1 MNIKQPQLTFSAL
14 ALAVVVGIT
23 GCKKKEEPV
32 VAPPAATTPAATTP
46 APTTPAPATVAAEP
60 QVDDKAA
67 READKKRAELTQD
80 AITALA
86 KTHEALILL
95 DARKT
100 KEALAALELASGKL
114 ELVLARDPKLALA
127 PVDVR
132 VITHDI
138 HANVESVKK
147 AVKLSRELLDDGEVQ
162 KARPIVANLAS
173 EIVIETDN
181 LPMATYP
188 AAIKS
193 AARLIDSGKIDDAKA
208 ELARALNTLVVT
220 QVVLP
225 LPVLRAEA
233 AMAKAEKLAETDK
246 RDAKQ
251 NEELSTLLSS
261 VRTEI
266 ELAQALG
273 YGKKEDFKPIFDQ
286 LKSIEQESAG
296 GKSGKGWF
304 DELKTRIQKLF

>member
-1 MNIKQPQLTFSAL
+1 MNIKQPQYTFSAL
-14 ALAVVVGIT
+14 ALAVVVGLS
-23 GCKKKEEPV
+23 GPALAQSAAGSSPGAA
-32 VAPPAATTPAATTP
+32 APSAASKAAQ
-46 APTTPAPATVAAEP
+46 P

-67 READKKRAELTQD
+67 READKKRAELT
-80 AITALA
+80 
-86 KTHEALILL
+86 KTQEALTLL
-95 DARKT
+95 DAKKT

-114 ELVLARDPKLALA
+114 ELVLARDAKLALA

-147 AVKLSRELLDDGEVQ
+147 AVKLSRELLGDGEVQ

-173 EIVIETDN
+173 EIVIQTDN

-193 AARLIDSGKIDDAKA
+193 AARLIDSGKIDNAKA

-220 QVVLP
+220 SVAFP

-233 AMAKAEKLAETDK
+233 AMAKAEKLAETDR

-266 ELAQALG
+266 EMAQILG
-273 YGKKEDFKPIFDQ
+273 YGKKADFKPIFDQ
-286 LKSIEQESAG
+286 VKSIEQKSAG

>member
-1 MNIKQPQLTFSAL
+1 MT
-14 ALAVVVGIT
+14 
-23 GCKKKEEPV
+23 
-32 VAPPAATTPAATTP
+32 
-46 APTTPAPATVAAEP
+46 
-60 QVDDKAA
+60 
-67 READKKRAELTQD
+67 
-80 AITALA
+80 
-86 KTHEALILL
+86 LL
-95 DARKT
+95 DANKT
-100 KEALAALELASGKL
+100 KEALAALELATGKL
-114 ELVLARDPKLALA
+114 ELVLARDAKLALA

-147 AVKLSRELLDDGEVQ
+147 AVKLSRELLGDGEVQ

-193 AARLIDSGKIDDAKA
+193 AARLVDSGKIDEAKA
-208 ELARALNTLVVT
+208 ELARALNTLVVI

-233 AMAKAEKLAETDK
+233 AIAKAEKLAETDK

-266 ELAQALG
+266 ELAQILG

-286 LKSIEQESAG
+286 VKSIEQKSAG
-296 GKSGKGWF
+296 GKSGNGWF

>member
-1 MNIKQPQLTFSAL
+1 MNIKQPQYTFSAL
-14 ALAVVVGIT
+14 ALAVVVGLS
-23 GCKKKEEPV
+23 GPALAQSAAGSSPGAA
-32 VAPPAATTPAATTP
+32 APSAASKAAQ
-46 APTTPAPATVAAEP
+46 P

-80 AITALA
+80 AITALT
-86 KTHEALILL
+86 KTQEALTLL
-95 DARKT
+95 DAKKT
-100 KEALAALELASGKL
+100 KEALAALEL
-114 ELVLARDPKLALA
+114 VLARDAKLALA

-147 AVKLSRELLDDGEVQ
+147 AVKLSRELLGDGEVQ

-173 EIVIETDN
+173 EIVIQTDN

-193 AARLIDSGKIDDAKA
+193 AARLIDSGKIDNAKA

-220 QVVLP
+220 SVAFP

-233 AMAKAEKLAETDK
+233 AMAKAEKLAETDR

-266 ELAQALG
+266 EMAQILG
-273 YGKKEDFKPIFDQ
+273 YGKKADFKPIFDQ
-286 LKSIEQESAG
+286 VKSIEQKSAG

>member
-1 MNIKQPQLTFSAL
+1 MNIKQPQYTFSAL
-14 ALAVVVGIT
+14 ALAVVVGLS
-23 GCKKKEEPV
+23 GPALAQSAAGSSPGAA
-32 VAPPAATTPAATTP
+32 APSAASKAAQ
-46 APTTPAPATVAAEP
+46 P

-67 READKKRAELTQD
+67 READKKRAELT
-80 AITALA
+80 
-86 KTHEALILL
+86 KTQEALILL
-95 DARKT
+95 DANKT

-114 ELVLARDPKLALA
+114 ELVLARDAKLALA

-147 AVKLSRELLDDGEVQ
+147 AVKLSRELLGDGEVQ

-173 EIVIETDN
+173 EIVIQTDN

-193 AARLIDSGKIDDAKA
+193 AARLIDSGKIDNAKA

-220 QVVLP
+220 SVAFP

-233 AMAKAEKLAETDK
+233 AMAKAEKLAETDR
-246 RDAKQ
+246 RDARQ

-266 ELAQALG
+266 EMAQILG
-273 YGKKEDFKPIFDQ
+273 YGKKADFKPIFDQ
-286 LKSIEQESAG
+286 VKSIEQKSAG

>member
-1 MNIKQPQLTFSAL
+1 MNDKQPNNIRSAL
-14 ALAVVVGIT
+14 ALAVCIGLS
-23 GCKKKEEPV
+23 GPV
-32 VAPPAATTPAATTP
+32 LAQSAASPSAAAPSVAPKAAQ
-46 APTTPAPATVAAEP
+46 P

-67 READKKRAELTQD
+67 REAEKKRAELTQD

-86 KTHEALILL
+86 KTQEALTLL
-95 DARKT
+95 DAKKT

-114 ELVLARDPKLALA
+114 ELVLARDAKLALA

-147 AVKLSRELLDDGEVQ
+147 AVKLSRELLGDGEVQ

-193 AARLIDSGKIDDAKA
+193 AARLIDSGKIDEAKA
-208 ELARALNTLVVT
+208 ELARALNTLVIT

-246 RDAKQ
+246 
-251 NEELSTLLSS
+251 
-261 VRTEI
+261 
-266 ELAQALG
+266 
-273 YGKKEDFKPIFDQ
+273 
-286 LKSIEQESAG
+286 
-296 GKSGKGWF
+296 
-304 DELKTRIQKLF
+304 

>member
-1 MNIKQPQLTFSAL
+1 MNIKQPQYTFSAL
-14 ALAVVVGIT
+14 ALAVVVGLS
-23 GCKKKEEPV
+23 GPALAQSAAGSSPGAA
-32 VAPPAATTPAATTP
+32 APSAASKAAQ
-46 APTTPAPATVAAEP
+46 P

-80 AITALA
+80 AITALT
-86 KTHEALILL
+86 KTQEALTLL
-95 DARKT
+95 DAKKT

-114 ELVLARDPKLALA
+114 ELVLARDAKLALA

-147 AVKLSRELLDDGEVQ
+147 AVKLSRELLGDGEVQ

-173 EIVIETDN
+173 EIVIQTDN

-193 AARLIDSGKIDDAKA
+193 AARLIDSGKIDNAKA
-208 ELARALNTLVVT
+208 ELARALNTLVTSVAF
-220 QVVLP
+220 P

-233 AMAKAEKLAETDK
+233 AMAKAEKLAETDR

-266 ELAQALG
+266 EMAQILG
-273 YGKKEDFKPIFDQ
+273 YGKKADFKPIFDQ
-286 LKSIEQESAG
+286 VKSIEQKSAG

>member
-14 ALAVVVGIT
+14 ALAVVVGLS
-23 GCKKKEEPV
+23 GPAQAQSAAGSSPGAA
-32 VAPPAATTPAATTP
+32 APSAASKAAL
-46 APTTPAPATVAAEP
+46 P
-60 QVDDKAA
+60 QVDDKVARKAA
-67 READKKRAELTQD
+67 EKRAKLAQD

-86 KTHEALILL
+86 KTREALILL
-95 DARKT
+95 DAK
-100 KEALAALELASGKL
+100 KNKQALAALELASGKL
-114 ELVLARDPKLALA
+114 ELVLARDAKLALA

-132 VITHDI
+132 VITRDI
-138 HANVESVKK
+138 HANVETVKK
-147 AVKLSRELLDDGEVQ
+147 AVKLSRELLGDGEVQ

-208 ELARALNTLVVT
+208 VLARALNTLVMTSVAF
-220 QVVLP
+220 P

-233 AMAKAEKLAETDK
+233 AMAKAEKLATGK
-246 RDAKQ
+246 RNAKQ
-251 NEELSTLLSS
+251 SKELSALLAY

-273 YGKKEDFKPIFDQ
+273 YGKKADFKPIFDQ
-286 LKSIEQESAG
+286 VKAIEQKSAG
-296 GKSGKGWF
+296 GKSDKGWF
-304 DELKTRIQKLF
+304 DELKTRIQKL

>member
-1 MNIKQPQLTFSAL
+1 MNIKQPQYTFSAL
-14 ALAVVVGIT
+14 ALAVVVGLS
-23 GCKKKEEPV
+23 GPAQAQSAAGSSPGAA
-32 VAPPAATTPAATTP
+32 APSAASKAAQ
-46 APTTPAPATVAAEP
+46 P

-67 READKKRAELTQD
+67 REAAKKRAELAQD

-95 DARKT
+95 DAKKT

-114 ELVLARDPKLALA
+114 ELVLAREPKLALA
-127 PVDVR
+127 PVDVS

-138 HANVESVKK
+138 HADVESVKK

-220 QVVLP
+220 SVAFP

-251 NEELSTLLSS
+251 NEELSALLAY

-266 ELAQALG
+266 ELAQILG
-273 YGKKEDFKPIFDQ
+273 YGKKADFKPIFDQ
-286 LKSIEQESAG
+286 VKSIEQKSAG

>member
-1 MNIKQPQLTFSAL
+1 MNIKQPQYIRSAL
-14 ALAVVVGIT
+14 ALAVCIGLS
-23 GCKKKEEPV
+23 GPV
-32 VAPPAATTPAATTP
+32 LAQSAASPSAAAPSVAPKAAQ
-46 APTTPAPATVAAEP
+46 P

-67 READKKRAELTQD
+67 QEAEKKRSELTQD
-80 AITALA
+80 AITALT
-86 KTHEALILL
+86 KTQEALTLL
-95 DARKT
+95 DANKT
-100 KEALAALELASGKL
+100 KEALAALELATGKL
-114 ELVLARDPKLALA
+114 ELVLARDAKLALA

-147 AVKLSRELLDDGEVQ
+147 AVKLSRELLGDGEVQ

-193 AARLIDSGKIDDAKA
+193 AARLVDSGKIDEAKA

-233 AMAKAEKLAETDK
+233 AIAKAEKLAETDK

-266 ELAQALG
+266 ELAQILG
-273 YGKKEDFKPIFDQ
+273 YGKKED
-286 LKSIEQESAG
+286 
-296 GKSGKGWF
+296 
-304 DELKTRIQKLF
+304 

>member
-1 MNIKQPQLTFSAL
+1 MNIKQPQYIRSAL
-14 ALAVVVGIT
+14 ALAVCIGLS
-23 GCKKKEEPV
+23 GPV
-32 VAPPAATTPAATTP
+32 LAQSAASPSAAAPSVAPKAAQ
-46 APTTPAPATVAAEP
+46 P

-67 READKKRAELTQD
+67 QEAEKKRAELTQD
-80 AITALA
+80 AITALT
-86 KTHEALILL
+86 KTQEALTLL
-95 DARKT
+95 DANKT

-114 ELVLARDPKLALA
+114 ELVLARDAKLALA

-132 VITHDI
+132 IITHDI

-147 AVKLSRELLDDGEVQ
+147 AVKLSRELLGDGEVQ

-193 AARLIDSGKIDDAKA
+193 AARLVDSGKIDEAKA

-233 AMAKAEKLAETDK
+233 AIAKAEKLAETDK

-266 ELAQALG
+266 ELAQILG

-286 LKSIEQESAG
+286 VKSIEQKSAG
-296 GKSGKGWF
+296 GKSGNGWF

>member
-1 MNIKQPQLTFSAL
+1 MNIKQPQYIRSAL
-14 ALAVVVGIT
+14 ALAVCIGLS
-23 GCKKKEEPV
+23 GPV
-32 VAPPAATTPAATTP
+32 LAQSAASPSAAAPSVAPKAAQ
-46 APTTPAPATVAAEP
+46 P

-67 READKKRAELTQD
+67 QEAEKKRSELTQD
-80 AITALA
+80 AITALT
-86 KTHEALILL
+86 KTQEALTLL
-95 DARKT
+95 DANKT
-100 KEALAALELASGKL
+100 KEALAALEL
-114 ELVLARDPKLALA
+114 VLARDAKLALA

-147 AVKLSRELLDDGEVQ
+147 AVKLSRELLGDGEVQ

-173 EIVIETDN
+173 EIVIQTDN

-193 AARLIDSGKIDDAKA
+193 AARLIDSGKIDNAKA

-220 QVVLP
+220 SVAFP

-233 AMAKAEKLAETDK
+233 AMAKAEKLAETDR

-266 ELAQALG
+266 EMAQILG
-273 YGKKEDFKPIFDQ
+273 YGKKADFKPIFDQ
-286 LKSIEQESAG
+286 VKSIEQKSAG

>member
-1 MNIKQPQLTFSAL
+1 MNIKQPQYTFSAL
-14 ALAVVVGIT
+14 ALAVVVGLS
-23 GCKKKEEPV
+23 GPALAQSAAGSSPGAA
-32 VAPPAATTPAATTP
+32 APSAASKAAQ
-46 APTTPAPATVAAEP
+46 P

-80 AITALA
+80 AITALT
-86 KTHEALILL
+86 KTQEALTLL
-95 DARKT
+95 DANKT

-114 ELVLARDPKLALA
+114 ELAKLALA

-147 AVKLSRELLDDGEVQ
+147 AVKLSRELLGDGEVQ

-173 EIVIETDN
+173 EIVIQTDN

-193 AARLIDSGKIDDAKA
+193 AARLIDSGKIDNAKA

-220 QVVLP
+220 SVAFP

-233 AMAKAEKLAETDK
+233 AMAKAEKLAETDR

-266 ELAQALG
+266 EMAQILG
-273 YGKKEDFKPIFDQ
+273 YGKKADFKPIFDQ
-286 LKSIEQESAG
+286 VKSIEQKSAG

>member
-1 MNIKQPQLTFSAL
+1 MNRKHLSIALASAL
-14 ALAVVVGIT
+14 VTTVGIT

-80 AITALA
+80 AITALT

-95 DARKT
+95 DEKKT
-100 KEALAALELASGKL
+100 KEALDALELASGKL
-114 ELVLARDPKLALA
+114 GLVLARKPELALA

-147 AVKLSRELLDDGEVQ
+147 AVKLSRELLGDGEVQ

-173 EIVIETDN
+173 EIVIETAN
-181 LPMATYP
+181 LPMAKYP

-193 AARLIDSGKIDDAKA
+193 AARLIDSGKIDEAKA

-233 AMAKAEKLAETDK
+233 AMAKAEKLAETGK
-246 RDAKQ
+246 RNAKQ
-251 NEELSTLLSS
+251 SKELSALLAY

-266 ELAQALG
+266 ELAQILG
-273 YGKKEDFKPIFDQ
+273 YGKKADFKPIFDQ
-286 LKSIEQESAG
+286 VKSIEQKSAG

>member
-1 MNIKQPQLTFSAL
+1 MNIKQPQYIRSAL
-14 ALAVVVGIT
+14 ALAVCIGLS
-23 GCKKKEEPV
+23 GPV
-32 VAPPAATTPAATTP
+32 LAQSAASPSAAAPSVAPKAAQ
-46 APTTPAPATVAAEP
+46 P

-67 READKKRAELTQD
+67 REAEKKRSELTQD
-80 AITALA
+80 AITALT
-86 KTHEALILL
+86 KTQEALTLL
-95 DARKT
+95 DANKT
-100 KEALAALELASGKL
+100 KEALAALEL
-114 ELVLARDPKLALA
+114 VLARDAKLALA

-132 VITHDI
+132 IITHDI

-147 AVKLSRELLDDGEVQ
+147 AVKLSRELLGDGEVQ

-193 AARLIDSGKIDDAKA
+193 AARLVDSGKIDEAKA

-233 AMAKAEKLAETDK
+233 AIAKAEKLAETDK

-266 ELAQALG
+266 ELAQILG

-286 LKSIEQESAG
+286 VKSIEQKSAG
-296 GKSGKGWF
+296 GKSGNGWF

>member
-1 MNIKQPQLTFSAL
+1 MTR
-14 ALAVVVGIT
+14 
-23 GCKKKEEPV
+23 
-32 VAPPAATTPAATTP
+32 PPGKP
-46 APTTPAPATVAAEP
+46 
-60 QVDDKAA
+60 
-67 READKKRAELTQD
+67 KKRAELTQD
-80 AITALA
+80 AITALT
-86 KTHEALILL
+86 KTQEALTLL
-95 DARKT
+95 DAKKT

-114 ELVLARDPKLALA
+114 ELVGTRRQTCFGAGPCTRHHPRY
-127 PVDVR
+127 PR
-132 VITHDI
+132 QRG
-138 HANVESVKK
+138 NGEK
-147 AVKLSRELLDDGEVQ
+147 AVKLSRELLGDGEVQ

-220 QVVLP
+220 SVAFP

-266 ELAQALG
+266 EMAQILG
-273 YGKKEDFKPIFDQ
+273 YGKKADFKPIFDQ
-286 LKSIEQESAG
+286 VKSIEQKSAG

-304 DELKTRIQKLF
+304 DELKTRLQKLF

>member
-1 MNIKQPQLTFSAL
+1 MT
-14 ALAVVVGIT
+14 
-23 GCKKKEEPV
+23 
-32 VAPPAATTPAATTP
+32 
-46 APTTPAPATVAAEP
+46 
-60 QVDDKAA
+60 
-67 READKKRAELTQD
+67 
-80 AITALA
+80 
-86 KTHEALILL
+86 LL
-95 DARKT
+95 DANKT

-114 ELVLARDPKLALA
+114 ELVLARDAKLALA

-147 AVKLSRELLDDGEVQ
+147 AVKLSRELLSDGEVQ

-173 EIVIETDN
+173 EIVIQTDN

-193 AARLIDSGKIDDAKA
+193 AARLIDSGKIDNAKA

-220 QVVLP
+220 SVAFP

-233 AMAKAEKLAETDK
+233 AMAKAEKLAETDR

-251 NEELSTLLSS
+251 NEELSTLS

-266 ELAQALG
+266 EMAQILG
-273 YGKKEDFKPIFDQ
+273 YGKKADFKPIFDQ
-286 LKSIEQESAG
+286 VKSIEQKSAG

>member
-1 MNIKQPQLTFSAL
+1 MNIKQPQSTFSAL
-14 ALAVVVGIT
+14 ALAVVVGLS
-23 GCKKKEEPV
+23 G
-32 VAPPAATTPAATTP
+32 PALAQSAAGSSP
-46 APTTPAPATVAAEP
+46 GAAAHSAASKAARP
-60 QVDDKAA
+60 QVDYKAA
-67 READKKRAELTQD
+67 REAAKKRAELAQD

-86 KTHEALILL
+86 KTQEALILL

-114 ELVLARDPKLALA
+114 ELVLAREPKLALA
-127 PVDVR
+127 PVDVS

-138 HANVESVKK
+138 HADVESVKK

-220 QVVLP
+220 SVAFP

-233 AMAKAEKLAETDK
+233 AMAKAEKLAETLVEDGQ
-246 RDAKQ
+246 RSEAS
-251 NEELSTLLSS
+251 NERLETLLNEA
-261 VRTEI
+261 RQQLEMA
-266 ELAQALG
+266 ELLG
-273 YGKKEDFKPIFDQ
+273 YGKKADFKPIFDQ
-286 LKSIEQESAG
+286 VKSIEQKSAG